1 MKHLIMGTAGHV
13 DHGKTALIKALTGI
27 DCDTHKQEKERGITI
42 NLGFSHL
49 NLRSGISIGIIDV
62 PGHKNLIKTMVAG
75 AFGIDFVLLVI
86 AADSGIMPQTIEHL
100 NIIEML
106 GVKKGIIALTKIDLV
121 DEDTL
126 ELAKLEIIEYLEGT
140 SLENAPIVN
149 VSPVTGQG
157 LGELIEHITD
167 IIPEIPEKEKG
178 GFFRMYI
185 DRIFNITGIG
195 YVVTGSVMNG
205 EAETGQELFLLP
217 GARKKIKIKSIERH
231 GKKVKKIF
239 CGDRAAINLSG
250 LKFDDFKRGMVL
262 SDIDIN
268 ETRII
273 DAVLSLFDVS
283 AQLGMWSTV
292 IFHSGTIE
300 CIAKIHLLDKK
311 DLKPKN
317 KAVVQIHLDKPAILQ
332 KKDKFIIRNTSN
344 DLTLGGGV
352 IFDTSPLHHKRRT
365 PILIEN
371 LNEVIAATLY
381 SLSLFEMAKNELKRE
396 MKPFLSDDLAKKI
409 NADEKKIISELKENR
424 DAGVQLYHV
433 DGKHIFIYDQTD
445 KENYDK
451 IIDYLTKWHQQNPL
465 LEKGIGAKEFA
476 GKMGYSSDN
485 TGKSYLKGL
494 LQRMHEDNMIER
506 IENTWRLVGHSVN
519 PDPKTLK
526 QLSWLEE
533 ELKNYQMQKPVMA
546 EIESSAQLN
555 KITKDRLKM
564 LLTFLAETN
573 RVYFHDNN
581 YIHSSVVDKCRK
593 TLLHDLINKESGIN
607 EKEFRLLINGTK
619 KMCQLLLD
627 IYEKENIVT
636 KKSFFIHITEKGKDL
651 L

>member
-49 NLRSGISIGIIDV
+49 DLPSGTSIGIIDV
-62 PGHKNLIKTMVAG
+62 PGHKNLVKTMVAG

-121 DEDTL
+121 DEETL
-126 ELAKLEIIEYLEGT
+126 ELAELEIIEYLEGT
-140 SLENAPIVN
+140 SLENAPIVS
-149 VSPVTGQG
+149 VSAVTGQG
-157 LGELIEHITD
+157 LGELIEHITS

-178 GFFRMYI
+178 DFFRMYI

-217 GARKKIKIKSIERH
+217 GTRKKTKIKSIERH
-231 GKKVKKIF
+231 GEQVKKIF
-239 CGDRAAINLSG
+239 CGDRAAINLYG
-250 LKFDDFKRGMVL
+250 LKIDDFKRGMVL
-262 SDIDIN
+262 SDIHIN
-268 ETRII
+268 ETRVV
-273 DAVLSLFDVS
+273 DALLSLFDIS

-300 CIAKIHLLDKK
+300 CMAKIHLLDKR

-317 KAVVQIHLDKPAILQ
+317 KAIVQIHLDKPAILQ

-365 PILIEN
+365 PKLIES
-371 LNEVIAATLY
+371 LNEVITATLY
-381 SLSLFEMAKNELKRE
+381 SLSLFEMAKNELKRK
-396 MKPFLSDDLAKKI
+396 MKPLLSDDLAKKI
-409 NADEKKIISELKENR
+409 NADEKEIIREFKENR
-424 DAGVQLYHV
+424 GNGVQLYYI
-433 DGKHIFIYDQTD
+433 DGKYIFIYAQTD

-451 IIDYLTKWHQQNPL
+451 IIDYLTQWHQKNPL
-465 LEKGIGAKEFA
+465 LEKGFDVNEFA

-485 TGKSYLKGL
+485 TGKRYLKGL
-494 LQRMHEDNMIER
+494 LQRMNKDKVIER
-506 IENTWRLVGHSVN
+506 TESTWRLMGHSVK

-526 QLSWLEE
+526 QLSWLEG

-546 EIESSAQLN
+546 EIESSAQSN

-564 LLTFLAETN
+564 LLTFLAKTN
-573 RVYFHDNN
+573 KVYSHNN
-581 YIHSSVVDKCRK
+581 DYIHSSIVDKCRK
-593 TLLHDLINKESGIN
+593 TLLHELENKEQGIN

-619 KMCQLLLD
+619 KICRLLLD
-627 IYEKENIVT
+627 IYEKENIVV
-636 KKSFFIHITEKGKDL
+636 KKSFFIHITEKGKNL